1 MVFGLIPP
9 EIWNNFLLA
18 FKYVYLSMP
27 VWLPAIFLILFFN
40 AWVYWRRTRFWQK
53 EGSVLLEIKLPREIS
68 KSPAAMEVVLQALH
82 QTGGEGTWINRIW
95 KGQTRSHFS
104 LEIASIGGNIRF
116 FIWTKP
122 KHRNFIESQIYS
134 QYPGVEI
141 YEAEDYTKPFYYN
154 PEVNGLYA
162 TEFKLTQPDP
172 YPIKTYIDYGLDR
185 DPKEEFKIDPITP
198 LIEFL
203 GSLTSG
209 HNIWFQIIIRAHKK
223 RRLADIFGEKED
235 SWKDEA
241 KAEMAKIVETYKP
254 KDKTEYGR
262 FPTKGETDLI
272 NSLERSVLKYPFDCG
287 IRAIY
292 IADKDKFDGANIG
305 GVLGM
310 VKQFG
315 SNDKLNGFRPNGW
328 LFDFDYPWQEWFND
342 QERIKTIALQ
352 EYKLRRFFYS
362 PWRNK
367 KYHSSK
373 PFILNT
379 EELATVFHFPGS
391 VSSTPTFEKIPSL
404 KSKAPSNLPI

>member
-1 MVFGLIPP
+1 M
-9 EIWNNFLLA
+9 
-18 FKYVYLSMP
+18 
-27 VWLPAIFLILFFN
+27 
-40 AWVYWRRTRFWQK
+40 
-53 EGSVLLEIKLPREIS
+53 EIKLPREIS
-68 KSPAAMEVVLQALH
+68 KSPAAMEVVLTALH
-82 QTGGEGTWINRIW
+82 QTGGEGTWIKRLW
-95 KGQTRSHFS
+95 EGSTRSHFS
-104 LEIASIGGNIRF
+104 LEIASVGGNVRF

-122 KHRNFIESQIYS
+122 KHRNFIESHIYS

-141 YEAEDYTKPFYYN
+141 YEVEDYTKPFYYN
-154 PEVNGLYA
+154 PEINSLYA

-172 YPIKTYIDYGLDR
+172 YPIKTYIDYGLDK
-185 DPKEEFKIDPITP
+185 DPEEEFKIDPITP

-209 HNIWFQIIIRAHKK
+209 HNIWLQILIRAHKK
-223 RRLADIFGEKED
+223 RRLVDVFGEKED

-241 KAEMAKIVETYKP
+241 AKEVAKIVETYKP

-262 FPTKGETDLI
+262 FPTKGETDLM
-272 NSLERSVLKYPFDCG
+272 NSLERSILKYPFDCG

-310 VKQFG
+310 IKQFG

-328 LFDFDYPWQEWFND
+328 LFDFDYPWQEWWTSP
-342 QERIKTIALQ
+342 ETVKPRVLQ

-373 PFILNT
+373 PFVLNT
-379 EELATVFHFPGS
+379 EELATIFHFPGA
-391 VSSTPTFEKIPSL
+391 VAGTPTLEKIPSL